1 MSDQRPSHRQPPG
14 FVVVNQ
20 VSCYHTEEDT
30 HIFFYI
36 LSFDSLVGGVG
47 RVESPKGEA
56 MERERETERDRDRDR
71 DRERSCVG
79 EPWAVN
85 INSQPVKRE
94 LGWPLDVNS

>member
-14 FVVVNQ
+14 YVVVNQ

-56 MERERETERDRDRDR
+56 VERERQRQRETETETETERGHVLG
-71 DRERSCVG
+71 SLG
-79 EPWAVN
+79 LLTLTVN
-85 INSQPVKRE
+85 
-94 LGWPLDVNS
+94 L